1 MDITTE
7 MIKELREKTGAGVLD
22 CRQALRD
29 CSGDFEAATEQLR
42 EEGLAAVAKRA
53 DREASEGL
61 IETYTHIG
69 SRVGV
74 MLEMNCETDFV
85 ARTED
90 FQVLT
95 HDMALHIAAAS
106 PRYMTRDEIPE
117 GVIEGQKEAYRA
129 EALAEGKPEHI
140 VDRIVE
146 GRMEKFFQD
155 VCLMEQP
162 FIRDDEITVE
172 DLFND
177 ALAKLGEK
185 IVLRRFARY
194 ELGESLDE

>member
-106 PRYMTRDEIPE
+106 PRYMTREEIPE
-117 GVIEGQKEAYRA
+117 DVIEGQKEAYRA

-155 VCLMEQP
+155 ICLMEQP

>member
-1 MDITTE
+1 

-106 PRYMTRDEIPE
+106 PRYMTREEIPE
-117 GVIEGQKEAYRA
+117 DVIEGQKEAYRA

-155 VCLMEQP
+155 ICLMEQP